1 MSTSTAPL
9 EPGTRWNPTKYEI
22 DDYDFQ
28 ELTEMFAEL
37 RAGCGPNF
45 NTYFGFVRKFV
56 MLSMTN
62 YELDTHVKK
71 FLPAEVV
78 RVHEKFVYRLI
89 QICDLPVK
97 TRSLDDILNGKDEDG
112 SKDKY
117 YLPHISTLNALAILY
132 SLAQG
137 WKSPDRKFG
146 ELLANAVHIMLR
158 DRIDAALHVRSVPVT
173 NEIGVHA
180 KFQCSSTDG
189 EHSAN
194 MENVLTA
201 TDFLKS
207 FSVRFHPI
215 VSHLSSF
222 DLSKNHFLS
231 ADSDKLLKMR
241 CHSNFYAKLKS
252 AVPEEHWDPTLEDI
266 ILNAANV
273 NQKPGVSIEGESCS
287 QNVVVDASKHEGST
301 ENGTVERKRTAPK
314 RPNSTK
320 GPSAKRRP
328 SEKSTNG
335 GATNSLDSSTDVTS
349 TSRTELSAS

>member
-1 MSTSTAPL
+1 MSTSTAAL

-71 FLPAEVV
+71 FLSAEVV

-97 TRSLDDILNGKDEDG
+97 TRSLDDILNGKNEDD

-137 WKSPDRKFG
+137 WKSPDKKFG
-146 ELLANAVHIMLR
+146 ELLANAVHTMLR

-194 MENVLTA
+194 AENVLTA

-207 FSVRFHPI
+207 FS
-215 VSHLSSF
+215 
-222 DLSKNHFLS
+222 SKNHFLS
-231 ADSDKLLKMR
+231 AESDKLLKMR
-241 CHSNFYAKLKS
+241 CHSNFYTKLKS
-252 AVPEEHWDPTLEDI
+252 AVPEEHWDPTLEEF
-266 ILNAANV
+266 ILNAANL
-273 NQKPGVSIEGESCS
+273 NQKPGVSTEGDPCS
-287 QNVVVDASKHEGST
+287 QNVVVGTSKHEGST
-301 ENGTVERKRTAPK
+301 KNGTVQRRKIAPK

-320 GPSAKRRP
+320 GPSAKRRL
-328 SEKSTNG
+328 SEKSANG
-335 GATNSLDSSTDVTS
+335 GATNNLDSSTDVTS
-349 TSRTELSAS
+349 TGGTELSAS